1 MNGYLNNGVNL
12 YKAKPNAIYCPRDV
26 KSMISLLQT
35 MLSHVNLIAPQKGT
49 IAYLQ

>member
-12 YKAKPNAIYCPRDV
+12 YEAKPNAIYCPRDV

>member
-26 KSMISLLQT
+26 KSMIYSKVYSKPCYH
-35 MLSHVNLIAPQKGT
+35 M
-49 IAYLQ
+49 